1 MVNVYR
7 LSDGTSKKATSS
19 TEQQGLWDS
28 VSTANGANGFGR
40 IAGILTKTGWGLT
53 VGSYYYVDASG
64 NLTTTP
70 TNNAIGFAIS
80 ATEMII
86 NPFKK

>member
-1 MVNVYR
+1 MVNVYE
-7 LSDGTSKKATSS
+7 LSDGTSKKAMSS

-64 NLTTTP
+64 NITTTL
-70 TNNAIGFAIS
+70 TNNPIGFAIS
-80 ATEMII
+80 ATEMIMGI
-86 NPFKK
+86 